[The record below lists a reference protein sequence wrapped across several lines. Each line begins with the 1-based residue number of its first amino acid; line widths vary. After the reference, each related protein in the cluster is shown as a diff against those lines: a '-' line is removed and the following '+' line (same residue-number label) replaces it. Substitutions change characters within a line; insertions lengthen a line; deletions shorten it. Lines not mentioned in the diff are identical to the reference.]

1 MKAMTKAEL
10 IDKIKGDLTKKD
22 AGAVLEALFKAISET
37 LKEERKFAYP
47 GFGSFAVR
55 ERAERKGKS
64 PKDPKKVIVIPARKT
79 VVFRPATALKDVL

>member
-1 MKAMTKAEL
+1 MTKAEL

-22 AGAVLEALFKAISET
+22 AGAVLDALFKALGES
-37 LKEERKFAYP
+37 LKEEGKFAYP

-64 PKDPKKVIVIPARKT
+64 PLDPTKIIVIPARKT
-79 VVFRPATALKDVL
+79 VVFRPATALKEIL